1 MAKGLERF
9 PECFNSYFNIQPSVP
24 SEGEIKI
31 FGCVTLT
38 NGELMC
44 ATNLFHGHPWFSN
57 VSIVMDSG
65 NFLMKNINRIVEIV
79 LRKYVLYNIICI
91 VFYFL
96 NNFNNLNDL
105 LY

>member
-9 PECFNSYFNIQPSVP
+9 SECFNSYFNIQPPIP

-38 NGELMC
+38 NGELIR

-57 VSIVMDSG
+57 VSIVMDSEELFDEKYQSDSG
-65 NFLMKNINRIVEIV
+65 NCFAQVC
-79 LRKYVLYNIICI
+79 II
-91 VFYFL
+91 
-96 NNFNNLNDL
+96 
-105 LY
+105 